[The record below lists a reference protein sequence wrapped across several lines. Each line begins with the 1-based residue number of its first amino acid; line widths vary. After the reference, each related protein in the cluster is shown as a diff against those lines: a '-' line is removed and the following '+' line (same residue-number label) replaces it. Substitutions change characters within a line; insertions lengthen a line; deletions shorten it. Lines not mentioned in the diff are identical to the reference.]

1 MTGGRK
7 RIAALLTVGYYL
19 GRIIIGVGLLM
30 LVPLAV
36 SLLYGEWNTVVDFL
50 VGLAAALI
58 VGYGLVH
65 LCYRANRKL
74 TWLQGMVAA
83 SGSWL
88 VAMVVAA
95 LPYWLSGHWG
105 SYLDAMFDVM
115 SGLTTTGLVLAQD
128 LDHLANGVNMWRHL
142 LTYVGGQGMVVLAL
156 TFLIREMSGAY
167 TIYVGEAKDEKL
179 LPNVRHTARAIWFVS
194 IVYLVIGTAL
204 QTAAGLLIGMPPDRA
219 FFHGMWVFMAAWSTG
234 GFAPQSPNIL
244 YYHSLLYELVGI
256 VMFII
261 GSFNFALHWAI
272 WTGNRREIRR
282 NIEVVSFF
290 ITATILFALVAV
302 GMAKTDLYDTPLLM
316 LRKGWYHLI
325 SGHTTTGFQTIFAR
339 QFVKDWTPLALA
351 GVIISML
358 IGGSASSTAGGYK
371 GLRVGIIAKA
381 VGEEV
386 RRLVSPST
394 AVVVTKFHHLRDI
407 VLEDRHV
414 RSAALIIILYTVT
427 WLSGTVVA
435 TYFGYPFLDAAF
447 ETASATGNVGLSL
460 GIVSPAMPDLLKA
473 VYIWIMWVGRLEF
486 MSIFAILGF
495 LVWEVRG
502 R

>member
-7 RIAALLTVGYYL
+7 RFEALLTVGYYS
-19 GRIIIGVGLLM
+19 GRVVTGIGLLM

-36 SLLYGEWNTVVDFL
+36 ALLYGEWNVAVDFL
-50 VGLAAALI
+50 IGFAAALI

-65 LCYRANRKL
+65 LCYAAPRRL

-83 SGSWL
+83 SLSWL

-95 LPYWLSGHWG
+95 LPYWLSGHWS

-115 SGLTTTGLVLAQD
+115 SGFTTTGLVLVQD

-156 TFLIREMSGAY
+156 TFLIREASGAY
-167 TIYVGEAKDEKL
+167 AIYVGEGKDERL
-179 LPNVRHTARAIWFVS
+179 LPNVRHTAQAIWFVS
-194 IVYLVIGTAL
+194 IAYLVVGTLL
-204 QTAAGLLIGMPPDRA
+204 QAGAGLAIGMPADRS
-219 FFHGMWVFMAAWSTG
+219 FFHGLWVFMAAWSTG
-234 GFAPQSPNIL
+234 GFAPQSSNL
-244 YYHSLLYELVGI
+244 YYYHSLLYELVG
-256 VMFII
+256 VLVFIC
-261 GSFNFALHWAI
+261 GSFNFALHWAV
-272 WTGNRREIRR
+272 WTGNRKEIRR

-290 ITATILFALVAV
+290 VTSTLLFTLVAA
-302 GMAKTDLYDTPLLM
+302 GMAKAGLYHTPLLM

-325 SGHTTTGFQTIFAR
+325 SAHTTTGFMTVFSR
-339 QFVKDWTPLALA
+339 QFLEDWPPLPLTALIVA
-351 GVIISML
+351 ML

-381 VGEEV
+381 VAEEV
-386 RRLVSPST
+386 RRIVAPSS
-394 AVVVTKFHHLRDI
+394 AVIVTKYHHIRDI

-414 RSAALIIILYTVT
+414 RSAALIVILYTLT
-427 WLSGTVVA
+427 WLFGTLMAVQ
-435 TYFGYPFLDAAF
+435 FGYPFGEAAF
-447 ETASATGNVGLSL
+447 EAASATGNVGLSAGL
-460 GIVSPAMPDLLKA
+460 VSPSMPDLLKA
-473 VYIWIMWVGRLEF
+473 VYIGIMWAGRLEF
-486 MSIFAILGF
+486 MSVFALLGF